1 MVSSAPWSSSF
12 DWGFYQCVE
21 RRLARSTQARTGPI
35 CSRPLSAGGRVSGP
49 VGGTDPSLIIEML
62 AEAALAAVEAGDP
75 AAAVTLGAD
84 AGRVE
89 ELPRP
94 RIEASW

>member
-1 MVSSAPWSSSF
+1 M
-12 DWGFYQCVE
+12 
-21 RRLARSTQARTGPI
+21 
-35 CSRPLSAGGRVSGP
+35 SGP